1 MSDSEL
7 AHLKSIQLKDQQ
19 RTQIEAAAAAQAPAE
34 EASPIMLH
42 APNQTLL
49 AESPEASAR
58 TPVGKTR
65 HSAVLHS
72 LCDPSQAYMQ
82 LVASWAPDSL
92 Q

>member
-19 RTQIEAAAAAQAPAE
+19 RTQAEAAAAAQAPAE

-42 APNQTLL
+42 AENQTLL

-58 TPVGKTR
+58 TPVGKTPTQR
-65 HSAVLHS
+65 CAAQS
-72 LCDPSQAYMQ
+72 L
-82 LVASWAPDSL
+82 
-92 Q
+92 